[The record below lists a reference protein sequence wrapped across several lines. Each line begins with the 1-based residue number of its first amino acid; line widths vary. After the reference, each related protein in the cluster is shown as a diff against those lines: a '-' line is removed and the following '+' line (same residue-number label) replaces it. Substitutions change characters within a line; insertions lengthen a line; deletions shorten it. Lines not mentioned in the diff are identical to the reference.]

1 MSELLKEYMLFHEPR
16 EILYRCQ
23 GYNVKEEHLRVRID
37 EALRFCNDPKW
48 IECFEKFPEYNNL
61 LIV

>member
-1 MSELLKEYMLFHEPR
+1 MLFHEPR